1 MRPFAAASG
10 TEGRVPPPSLYSAR
24 IGLFSTICLGTGMG
38 IAIGMVA
45 GTSGLK
51 GSARGRMTIL
61 AAIIGLVIGY
71 LAASMFDG
79 SLPVGALFGALFAGL
94 ACVIVSDVKLGA
106 SRRSGG
112 AGGSAL
118 GALIVA
124 GAIVVALLTLLFE
137 PLALVFAAGL
147 IWLAVARSRKGD
159 RKHAG
164 LRVLR

>member
-1 MRPFAAASG
+1 M
-10 TEGRVPPPSLYSAR
+10 ECRVPPPSLYSAC

-51 GSARGRMTIL
+51 GSARGRMTVL

-71 LAASMFDG
+71 FAASIFDG
-79 SLPVGALFGALFAGL
+79 SLLVGALFGAGFAGL
-94 ACVIVSDVKLGA
+94 ACAIVSDVKLGA
-106 SRRSGG
+106 SRRRAA
-112 AGGSAL
+112 AGGGAL
-118 GALIVA
+118 GALIVVA
-124 GAIVVALLTLLFE
+124 AILVALLTLLFE
-137 PLALVFAAGL
+137 PLALLFAVGL
-147 IWLAVARSRKGD
+147 IWLAIARSRKGD